1 MRAGVPFWLIY
12 SYWVFAMTILWVL
25 GLVTW
30 SPLLSAV
37 LAFIGSSFPVIF
49 KNQFTEANIFI
60 VVTHILPIW
69 ILRKTTIDLA
79 PNVLVFALYNLVLL
93 ASGTNYLKVY
103 KYIFAHVPTTIR
115 DYLSQRSII

>member
-1 MRAGVPFWLIY
+1 MKLRIWKIY
-12 SYWVFAMTILWVL
+12 SYWVFGMTLLWVF

-60 VVTHILPIW
+60 VVTHIIPVW
-69 ILRKTTIDLA
+69 ILRRTTFDVV

-93 ASGTNYLKVY
+93 ASGTNYIKVY
-103 KYIFAHVPTTIR
+103 KYIFDNVPTTIR
-115 DYLSQRSII
+115 GYIEQRI

>member
-1 MRAGVPFWLIY
+1 MHGVPFWFIY
-12 SYWVFAMTILWVL
+12 SYWVFGLTILWVI
-25 GLVTW
+25 GLLTW

-60 VVTHILPIW
+60 VVTHLIPIW
-69 ILRKTTIDLA
+69 ILRRTTIDPT
-79 PNVLVFALYNLVLL
+79 PNVLVFVLYNLVLL

-103 KYIFAHVPTTIR
+103 TYIFAHVPTTIR
-115 DYLSQRSII
+115 GYLSQRSII